1 MQDPRLLVARERLE
15 ALEAFPRGPL
25 LLGRH
30 GLPVTIVLDHARPL
44 LGREAAPPLEV
55 SFGDRTLL
63 GRELL
68 EPLHPRG
75 LAPRNLEDPGQQE
88 HQQYE
93 KSRQPAGPHG
103 HLTSLGGASV
113 CVCESRTG
121 SVSSIRSRSMSRIRV
136 RKLRSRVRSAS
147 FRRSR
152 SSSICAYGLGIPGC
166 CVSAGPRGVAIT
178 EATINS

>member
-1 MQDPRLLVARERLE
+1 LL
-15 ALEAFPRGPL
+15 RGPR

-30 GLPVTIVLDHARPL
+30 GFPVTIVLDHARPL

-121 SVSSIRSRSMSRIRV
+121 SVSRIRIRSRSRIT
-136 RKLRSRVRSAS
+136 SNSS
-147 FRRSR
+147 RRSSR
-152 SSSICAYGLGIPGC
+152 STTWYCSRSPSRPPMAASSTAAKSTP
-166 CVSAGPRGVAIT
+166 VPF
-178 EATINS
+178 